1 MNKPEEYNTAM
12 FPTFLKPLRMRLPNL
27 LTGFVLAVLTCV
39 ASAQTLESI
48 QNLVKQ
54 GNLTQ
59 ALEQIDA
66 YIATQPRDAQG
77 PFTKGVILT
86 EMGRPTEAI
95 AVFTGLTENFPE
107 LPEPYNNL
115 AVLYAQHKQYDKART
130 ALEMAIRTHP
140 SYAVAYENL
149 GDVYA
154 KLASQAY
161 DKALQ
166 LDSANA
172 AAQNKLALIRDMVSA
187 PTRPGS
193 RPETSRVATATPP
206 PTPTPAVPPTPTET
220 TPQPPV
226 APVAPPTPT
235 ETTPVAPAAAIV
247 MPVPDNALS
256 ASPESGNTDKPMA
269 PQTGALQ
276 EIQKTIAAWA
286 AAWSGQD
293 VKTYLA
299 FYAPTFKTPNG
310 ASRENWEAERKERLS
325 RPQWIRVSYENLR
338 ITLDGNRA
346 TARFLQHYRA
356 SSFKE
361 SSDKTL
367 VLTRSDNA
375 WLILEENAR

>member
-1 MNKPEEYNTAM
+1 M

-27 LTGFVLAVLTCV
+27 MIGFVLAVLTFL
-39 ASAQTLESI
+39 ANAQTLEDI
-48 QNLVKQ
+48 QSLMKQ

-59 ALEQIDA
+59 ALEQVDS

-95 AVFTGLTENFPE
+95 VVFTGLTENFPE

-115 AVLYAQHKQYDKART
+115 AVLYAQQKQYDKART

-187 PTRPGS
+187 PTRLGS
-193 RPETSRVATATPP
+193 RPETPRVAAATPP
-206 PTPTPAVPPTPTET
+206 PTPTPVVPPTPTET
-220 TPQPPV
+220 TPIAP
-226 APVAPPTPT
+226 ATPVAPPMPT
-235 ETTPVAPAAAIV
+235 ETVPVAPAAIV

-256 ASPESGNTDKPMA
+256 ASPESGNTDKPA
-269 PQTGALQ
+269 VPQTGALQ

-293 VKTYLA
+293 VKAYLA
-299 FYAPTFKTPNG
+299 FYAPAFKTPNG
-310 ASRENWEAERKERLS
+310 ASRENWETERKERLS
-325 RPQWIRVSYENLR
+325 RPQWIRVSYENLQ

-346 TARFLQHYRA
+346 TAHFLQHYRA